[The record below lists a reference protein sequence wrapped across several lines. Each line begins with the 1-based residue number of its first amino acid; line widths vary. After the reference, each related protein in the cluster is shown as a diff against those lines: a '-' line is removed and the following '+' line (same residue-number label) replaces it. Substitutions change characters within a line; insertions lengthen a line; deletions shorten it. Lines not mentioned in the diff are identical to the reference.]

1 MTKED
6 KNRVAEFLT
15 ALEGSVKRA
24 TQLYWEKGTDLLDGP
39 TTDVCGLCCK
49 FEALEKEQDEHIS
62 KLFSDVKTFIE
73 SLDRVESGLTNEEL
87 ERLVLPLE
95 WMDDEDDYGNPAISA
110 SYGQYEALIKVV
122 SGGMCTLQIRVYGN
136 DDALYTRIGLTMEEA
151 KATAREFQVDY
162 VRSQLV
168 TTEE

>member
-1 MTKED
+1 MLKED
-6 KNRVAEFLT
+6 KNRVSEFLT
-15 ALEGSVKRA
+15 ALEGSIKSA
-24 TQLYWEKGTDLLDGP
+24 TQLYWDKGTSLLDGDS
-39 TTDVCGLCCK
+39 TDVCGLCRK

-62 KLFSDVKTFIE
+62 KLFSDVKTFLE
-73 SLDRVESGLTNEEL
+73 SLERVESGLTNEEL

-110 SYGQYEALIKVV
+110 SYGQYEALITWPV
-122 SGGMCTLQIRVYGN
+122 MCALQIRVCGH
-136 DDALYTRIGLTMEEA
+136 DDALYRRSGLTMEEA
-151 KATAREFQVDY
+151 KSEARKFQVDY